1 MFEQSMLPN
10 AAPGKSAG
18 ALAIS
23 LTIQA
28 VGIGTLLLIPLIYTN
43 RLRFMPLTLPTFLPL
58 TPAPLP
64 EATKTRPPSDPGHRS
79 LLPQRPVFVPNF
91 PNLSLAKGP
100 DPSPLIGE
108 VPPNL
113 SDGPLLPAINI
124 ANVSVI
130 PHIDVAPPPPLPP
143 IVKPVPPAAPVRMT
157 SEMVSAKNIRKILPI
172 YPRLAVVTRV
182 SGTVRL
188 MGIIAKD
195 GTIQQLQVVSGHP
208 LLVQAAVDAV
218 RQWLYSPT
226 VLNGQPVEVIAPIDV
241 VFTLAQ

>member
-1 MFEQSMLPN
+1 MLPDATLRKN
-10 AAPGKSAG
+10 AG
-18 ALAIS
+18 ALGLS
-23 LTIQA
+23 LTLQA
-28 VGIGTLLLIPLIYTN
+28 VGIGTMLLLPLLYTN
-43 RLRFMPLTLPTFLPL
+43 RLQFTPLTLPTFTPL

-64 EATKTRPPSDPGHRS
+64 ESTNTRPPSDPGHSS

-91 PNLSLAKGP
+91 TNLSPAKAP
-100 DPSPLIGE
+100 DLSPFIGE
-108 VPPNL
+108 APPNL
-113 SDGPLLPAINI
+113 SDGPLGPAINI
-124 ANVSVI
+124 ANLSVI
-130 PHIDVAPPPPLPP
+130 PPNDVAPPPLTP
-143 IVKPVPPAAPVRMT
+143 IVKPVPPTAPVRMT
-157 SEMVSAKNIRKILPI
+157 SEMVSAKNLRKILPV

-188 MGIIAKD
+188 MGIIARD

-218 RQWLYSPT
+218 RQWLYRPT